1 MYAGPFCIIG
11 IIGRLITDNRA
22 KVCYNCRN
30 KDKLKE
36 DLGEDMDIIKYAKSI
51 FDTEI
56 EELKKVRDR
65 ISEEMIEA
73 AHMILASKG
82 KVVIT
87 GIGKS
92 GLIGKKIAAT
102 MASTGTYAVFMN
114 SAEGLHGDLGMI
126 HPDDVVIA
134 ISNSGNSDEVASIL
148 PSINKIGAKVIAMTG
163 NANSVLGRAAHV
175 ILDIGVEKEA
185 CPLNLAP
192 TSSTTSTLVMGDA
205 LSTVLIELRNFRP
218 ENFAVYH
225 PGGSLGRRLLMRVK
239 DVMHSGDDLAIC
251 KGEDHIDEVL
261 MIMTAKKLGAVCVA
275 EDGVMKGLITEGDIR
290 RALKERERFFTFKAS
305 DIMTRSYT
313 SITSDKMAIDALA
326 LMENRES
333 QISVLPVLEEDK
345 IKGLVRIHDLLH
357 VVG

>member
-1 MYAGPFCIIG
+1 
-11 IIGRLITDNRA
+11 
-22 KVCYNCRN
+22 
-30 KDKLKE
+30 
-36 DLGEDMDIIKYAKSI
+36 MDIIKYAKGI

-65 ISEEMIEA
+65 ISDEMAQA
-73 AHMILASKG
+73 AQMILASKG

-92 GLIGKKIAAT
+92 GIIGKKIAAT

-126 HPDDVVIA
+126 HPDDVVLA

-148 PSINKIGAKVIAMTG
+148 PSIKKIGARVVAMTG
-163 NANSVLGRAAHV
+163 NANSVLGRAADV
-175 ILDIGVEKEA
+175 VLDIGVEKEA

-192 TSSTTSTLVMGDA
+192 TSSTTTTLVMGDA
-205 LSTVLIELRNFRP
+205 LSTVLIELRQFKP

-225 PGGSLGRRLLMRVK
+225 PGGSLGRRLLMKVK
-239 DVMHSGDDLAIC
+239 DVMHSGEELAVC
-251 KGEDHIDEVL
+251 SETDSVDEVL
-261 MIMTAKKLGAVCVA
+261 MNMTAKKLGAVCV
-275 EDGVMKGLITEGDIR
+275 ERDGLMTGLITEGDIR
-290 RALKERERFFTFKAS
+290 RALQKKEAFFGYKAL
-305 DIMTRSYT
+305 DIMTGTFT
-313 SITSDKMAIDALA
+313 SVGQDQMAIDALE

-333 QISVLPVLEEDK
+333 QISVLPVLDSGK
-345 IKGLVRIHDLLH
+345 LKGLVRIHDLLH